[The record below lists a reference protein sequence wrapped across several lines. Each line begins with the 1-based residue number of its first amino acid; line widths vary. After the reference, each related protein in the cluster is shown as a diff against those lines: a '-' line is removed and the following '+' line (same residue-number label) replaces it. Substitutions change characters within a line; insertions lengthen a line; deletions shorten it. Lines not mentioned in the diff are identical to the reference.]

1 MPAGC
6 AIIDMRHMTD
16 LRQQLLCRVKNR
28 AHHAVIAHERDANG
42 KVVQFVWSAYGDGRS
57 LYEVVREGQSLAR
70 GPCVQE
76 AVDLY
81 VQELA
86 GVAMNDTTDGKW
98 QDCQENDG
106 SNPPGGLAETPA
118 AAPADW
124 GVGVGC
130 TASLQMNGDRRAVLI
145 EVGIRD
151 KRRLQILLPRSLSAM
166 AALECEVA
174 MMSEDEVSKHLEQHK
189 QYAVVKSNAKIHP

>member
-1 MPAGC
+1 MPTGC

-28 AHHAVIAHERDANG
+28 AHHAVIAHARDANG

-57 LYEVVREGQSLAR
+57 LYEVVREGHSLAR
-70 GPCVQE
+70 GPRVQE

-81 VQELA
+81 VMELA

-98 QDCQENDG
+98 QDCQE
-106 SNPPGGLAETPA
+106 
-118 AAPADW
+118 
-124 GVGVGC
+124 
-130 TASLQMNGDRRAVLI
+130 
-145 EVGIRD
+145 
-151 KRRLQILLPRSLSAM
+151 ILLPRSLSAM

-174 MMSEDEVSKHLEQHK
+174 MMSEDEVSKHLEQHR
-189 QYAVVKSNAKIHP
+189 QYAGVKSNAKIHP